1 MPIGIHD
8 LVGGCGP
15 DGDLAGQQQVV
26 ARGDVQHRG
35 DEVARLPVGIVA
47 RGAQLDVAR
56 THVVQ
61 VACPPLHA
69 DGAVERRVAVAYGRG
84 DAADAGVGARRNA
97 HRLVVEAQVGHG
109 LVGRRDTRLLAD
121 AVAAPGEFAEVLR
134 QQGKLL
140 ALGVEPGADD
150 GRNGAE
156 VLFRAGL
163 VHSLHG
169 EGHDALAGGGAR
181 QGYFDVTVAG
191 RRDRIAAAGGR
202 DPLAAGLR
210 HRDGVFFRAERLDV
224 GDAEL
229 GPGFRVEFEHTRD
242 VELLSVV
249 EGFPLEDTVVLPDG
263 DGDVLFAAAVQVDG
277 GVTLLGGVLVAGDRH
292 LLVGAGVSLARE
304 LVDMHP
310 AVGVRPLAAVG
321 GVADLPVPRGADRER
336 IARFDVRETHL
347 AQVAFEEPLV
357 VVAARGKTADPAQ
370 RENYRQF
377 MNKFH
382 HDWIVSLFVKP
393 IKKIRNRLRIHCR
406 MSISYTVSND
416 IE

>member
-1 MPIGIHD
+1 LPA
-8 LVGGCGP
+8 VGSHGP
-15 DGDLAGQQQVV
+15 
-26 ARGDVQHRG
+26 
-35 DEVARLPVGIVA
+35 
-47 RGAQLDVAR
+47 
-56 THVVQ
+56 
-61 VACPPLHA
+61 
-69 DGAVERRVAVAYGRG
+69 
-84 DAADAGVGARRNA
+84 
-97 HRLVVEAQVGHG
+97 
-109 LVGRRDTRLLAD
+109 
-121 AVAAPGEFAEVLR
+121 
-134 QQGKLL
+134 
-140 ALGVEPGADD
+140 
-150 GRNGAE
+150 
-156 VLFRAGL
+156 
-163 VHSLHG
+163 
-169 EGHDALAGGGAR
+169 
-181 QGYFDVTVAG
+181 
-191 RRDRIAAAGGR
+191 AAGGR

-277 GVTLLGGVLVAGDRH
+277 GITLLGGVLVAGDRH

-321 GVADLPVPRGADRER
+321 SVADLPVPRGADRKR

>member
-1 MPIGIHD
+1 M
-8 LVGGCGP
+8 
-15 DGDLAGQQQVV
+15 
-26 ARGDVQHRG
+26 
-35 DEVARLPVGIVA
+35 
-47 RGAQLDVAR
+47 
-56 THVVQ
+56 
-61 VACPPLHA
+61 
-69 DGAVERRVAVAYGRG
+69 
-84 DAADAGVGARRNA
+84 
-97 HRLVVEAQVGHG
+97 
-109 LVGRRDTRLLAD
+109 
-121 AVAAPGEFAEVLR
+121 
-134 QQGKLL
+134 
-140 ALGVEPGADD
+140 
-150 GRNGAE
+150 
-156 VLFRAGL
+156 
-163 VHSLHG
+163 
-169 EGHDALAGGGAR
+169 
-181 QGYFDVTVAG
+181 
-191 RRDRIAAAGGR
+191 
-202 DPLAAGLR
+202 
-210 HRDGVFFRAERLDV
+210 
-224 GDAEL
+224 
-229 GPGFRVEFEHTRD
+229 
-242 VELLSVV
+242 
-249 EGFPLEDTVVLPDG
+249 
-263 DGDVLFAAAVQVDG
+263 QVDG

-292 LLVGAGVSLARE
+292 LPVGAGVSLARE